1 MLQDSVNMDIKRNDV
16 VLTLA
21 LGALLF
27 SAFTSG
33 LSVDIGPVTITL
45 SHVCMLLLIGH
56 ALLYAAMSRY
66 RVPVLYRDDVSFLL
80 YLFVLSNLFSSTLF
94 AANRFYSLKACG
106 PLVAGVLMY
115 TAARTGI
122 RMLRDLNGSISKFTF
137 FNQVSAAF
145 GLVCMLL
152 AMITGVEN
160 RGVSFDHLAI
170 GMSTL
175 GGLVPPSIQGLAVE
189 PNLFSIGTAAVLCLP
204 LGRYLLGERRQHAL
218 TWILIMGFSILFAY
232 TRSVYGAMVV
242 VMVVLMVLA
251 KQTTVIKRVVLFG
264 TITLAIVLVIGWTL
278 PADHPARKAFEER
291 IATLVDFKG
300 GTGGGRVQGY
310 LLAWESFLD
319 RPILGKGTL
328 SADTEVY
335 NPYVGQYQE
344 RMGGRGW
351 LTGSGIQALHDTGI
365 VGFVILMSLFG
376 LTLWKNFKAFKQL
389 PPGDWHRGI
398 ALGFLGGNLVIL
410 ITSQLSS
417 PLWTAFPYIFWAVNM
432 EFLAACKVKINSPAL
447 KAAP

>member
-1 MLQDSVNMDIKRNDV
+1 MLQDSANLDIKRNDV

-21 LGALLF
+21 VGALLF

-33 LSVDIGPVTITL
+33 LSVDVGPVTITL
-45 SHVCMLLLIGH
+45 SHICMLLLVGH
-56 ALLYAAMSRY
+56 AVLYAAMSLY
-66 RVPVLYRDDVSFLL
+66 RVPVLYRDDVSLLL
-80 YLFVLSNLFSSTLF
+80 YLFVFSNLFSSLLF
-94 AANRFYSLKACG
+94 ATNRFHSLKACG
-106 PLVAGVLMY
+106 PLVAGLLMY

-122 RMLRDLNGSISKFTF
+122 RMLRDPDGSIRKFTF
-137 FNQVSAAF
+137 FNQLSAAF
-145 GLVCMLL
+145 GLACMVL

-160 RGVSFDHLAI
+160 RGVSFAHLAI
-170 GMSTL
+170 GMNTL
-175 GGLVPPSIQGLAVE
+175 GGVVPPSIKGFSIE

-204 LGRYLLGERRQHAL
+204 LGRYLLGERRKYAL
-218 TWILIMGFSILFAY
+218 TWLVIMGFSILFAY

-242 VMVVLMVLA
+242 VLVVLMVLA
-251 KQTTVIKRVVLFG
+251 KQTTVIKRVALFG
-264 TITLAIVLVIGWTL
+264 ALILVAGFVIGMAL
-278 PADHPARKAFEER
+278 PTDNPARKAFEER
-291 IATLVDFKG
+291 VSTLFDFSG

-319 RPILGKGTL
+319 NPILGKGTL

-344 RMGGRGW
+344 RMGGQGW
-351 LTGSGIQALHDTGI
+351 LTGSGIQALHDTGV

-376 LTLWKNFKAFKQL
+376 MTMWRNYKMFKRLF
-389 PPGDWHRGI
+389 PGDWYRGI
-398 ALGFLGGNLVIL
+398 ALGFLGGNLVLL

-432 EFLAACKVKINSPAL
+432 EFLAACTRKMDSPNFVP
-447 KAAP
+447 AP